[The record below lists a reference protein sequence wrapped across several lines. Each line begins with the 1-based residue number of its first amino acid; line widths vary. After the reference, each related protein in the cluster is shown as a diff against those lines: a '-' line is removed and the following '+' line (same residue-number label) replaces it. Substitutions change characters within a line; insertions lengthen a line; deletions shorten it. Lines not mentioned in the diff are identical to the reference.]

1 MIIEVMSR
9 TQAEKT
15 KFDNDTMVISISNV
29 GQEEPSIQ
37 SDNVFLF
44 NFDDEEAPHPNA
56 MKDFEARHLVNMVK
70 VKRNSVSK
78 IVVHCG
84 AGISRSAGV
93 AAALSKWLN
102 NDDSFIFDNPKFC
115 PNRTC
120 YRLVLNQAMGSVDEE
135 ELEKVFQH
143 NIDVWRE
150 SEEL

>member
-56 MKDFEARHLVNMVK
+56 MKDFEARHLVNIVK
-70 VKRNSVSK
+70 AKKNSVSK